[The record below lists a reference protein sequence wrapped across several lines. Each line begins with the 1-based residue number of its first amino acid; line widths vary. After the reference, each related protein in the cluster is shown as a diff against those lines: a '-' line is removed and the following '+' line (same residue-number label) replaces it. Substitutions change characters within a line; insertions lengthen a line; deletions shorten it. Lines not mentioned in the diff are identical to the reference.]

1 MSISKRFS
9 TTDPETR
16 LHHLDVYRDTGWK
29 VDVGEGFDDLWSRVQ
44 NVDHALVDAHLELL
58 AGILVDECG
67 AVHGVLLDI
76 NRERHWADYLCVVAS
91 GGIDYLLHRI
101 IQNAVLVG
109 SDFYAKAMRRFGFF
123 GSAGRRGRRRRC
135 GYGCRS

>member
-58 AGILVDECG
+58 AGVFGDESGTIDGVFLDVD
-67 AVHGVLLDI
+67 
-76 NRERHWADYLCVVAS
+76 REWHRADNLGVVAS
-91 GGIDYLLHRI
+91 GSVDNLLHRI
-101 IQNAVLVG
+101 IQNAVFVG
-109 SDFYAKAMRRFGFF
+109 SDFDA
-123 GSAGRRGRRRRC
+123 
-135 GYGCRS
+135 